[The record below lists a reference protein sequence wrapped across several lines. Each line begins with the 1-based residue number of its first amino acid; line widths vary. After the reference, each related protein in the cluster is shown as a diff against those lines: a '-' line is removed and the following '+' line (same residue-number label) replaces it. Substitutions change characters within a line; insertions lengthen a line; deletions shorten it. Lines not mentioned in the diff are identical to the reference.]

1 MSAAEMRNLENEL
14 ALLSYAEQLAVI
26 EYLVR
31 RMRRQTEN
39 QADEFE
45 GEPNEE
51 TLAAAEDIREQVAVG
66 TAGTTDLDA
75 FFEELDD

>member
-1 MSAAEMRNLENEL
+1 MSAAEMKNLENEL

-39 QADEFE
+39 QADGFE

-51 TLAAAEDIREQVAVG
+51 TLAAAADIREQVAVG
-66 TAGTTDLDA
+66 ASGTTDLDA
-75 FFEELDD
+75 FFEELDN